1 MEESGNRVR
10 LELHASKLKGSKFG
24 KSAPFAVVI
33 LLSSD
38 PRDAPVIL
46 GRTKAVPG
54 TLNPH
59 WTEVF
64 QIDYEI
70 GQETRVNIGVYDEL
84 SKKEGVNKPMGSA
97 VFEIGD
103 VLGARGN
110 TKAKKLRQGG
120 TLFARVTE
128 YKATTD
134 DIIAIKLQGKGLA
147 NTERA
152 WGVSNPFFEISAR
165 IQIAGSLVWH
175 PVFRSE
181 IVQSN
186 LNPIWPEYLV
196 PLERLLGDAN
206 NMNSPI
212 LVSVYHLS
220 KKGGCKPM
228 GSFETSVK
236 DILTED
242 LSSPKLFT
250 LMRKNKPRG
259 EIYVVEAML
268 GGKDRLNDADECA
281 SLGQPDGVV
290 GQSHRMPSDGL
301 HSSSTSQV
309 PSPYAVH
316 GNFAN
321 DQILDSKSSLTSNL
335 TDDDSCVEISLGDLP
350 PPIAPPMMKP
360 SFLDYISGSCE
371 LKLSI
376 AIDFT
381 GSNGDP
387 RQPGT
392 LHYVHPNGQL
402 NDYEKAITAVGSII
416 AKYDSTKMHAVFGF
430 GAKFEGEVRHCFQ
443 ISNSLYLNGVAGVID
458 AYRSFFRRGITMS
471 GPTVFAECID
481 YVAALART
489 ELEIAER
496 SNSQAYQ
503 ILLILTDG
511 AVTDIQQTR
520 KSLEN
525 ARDAPLSVVIVGIGG
540 ADFSA
545 MKFLDEF
552 QESVAG
558 GRDICTFVEF
568 SCFVDN
574 RSALSKATL
583 CQIPKQLV
591 DYFYGKGIL
600 PFFSTEGGSNYAAS
614 DPDDCDIDLNL
625 RIDTSG
631 RMSFVNYQGAVFDD
645 TKYDTASSLAR
656 RSKGYP
662 SSLRLSSSQSAQG
675 HVSDAPLRSSTSTTN
690 ALFYVQV
697 PEGGYSGMQLQ
708 VENPAT
714 RQILLVTVPEN
725 VGPGD
730 RFGIPLNLYHVQA
743 PHDFNPGMQLC
754 VHHPITRQ
762 MLLVTIPGGVQPG
775 GWFSIPL

>member
-1 MEESGNRVR
+1 
-10 LELHASKLKGSKFG
+10 
-24 KSAPFAVVI
+24 
-33 LLSSD
+33 
-38 PRDAPVIL
+38 
-46 GRTKAVPG
+46 
-54 TLNPH
+54 
-59 WTEVF
+59 
-64 QIDYEI
+64 
-70 GQETRVNIGVYDEL
+70 
-84 SKKEGVNKPMGSA
+84 MGSA

-134 DIIAIKLQGKGLA
+134 DNIAIRLQGKGLA

-152 WGVSNPFFEISAR
+152 WGISNPFFEISAR
-165 IQIAGSLVWH
+165 IQVAGSLVWH
-175 PVFRSE
+175 PVLRSE

-186 LNPIWPEYLV
+186 LNPTWPKCLV
-196 PLERLLGDAN
+196 PVERLLGDAHN
-206 NMNSPI
+206 VDSPI

-220 KKGGCKPM
+220 KKGRCKPM

-236 DILTED
+236 DILTENH
-242 LSSPKLFT
+242 SGPKSFT

-268 GGKDRLNDADECA
+268 GGKDRLNNADECA
-281 SLGQPDGVV
+281 SFGQPACVV
-290 GQSHRMPSDGL
+290 GQLHRIPSKSL
-301 HSSSTSQV
+301 QSSFTSQV
-309 PSPYAVH
+309 PSSYVIH
-316 GNFAN
+316 ENLAN
-321 DQILDSKSSLTSNL
+321 DEILSSKSSLTSNL
-335 TDDDSCVEISLGDLP
+335 TDDDSCTEISLGDLP
-350 PPIAPPMMKP
+350 PPITPPMMKP

-416 AKYDSTKMHAVFGF
+416 AKYDSRKMHAVFGF

-443 ISNSLYLNGVAGVID
+443 ISNSLYLSGVDGVID

-471 GPTVFAECID
+471 GPTVFSECID
-481 YVAALART
+481 YVAASART
-489 ELEIAER
+489 EQEIAER

-525 ARDAPLSVVIVGIGG
+525 ATDAPLSVVIVGIGG

-545 MKFLDEF
+545 MKFFDEF
-552 QESVAG
+552 QEGVGG

-568 SCFVDN
+568 SCFADN

-583 CQIPKQLV
+583 GQIPKQLV

-600 PFFSTEGGSNYAAS
+600 PSLSAEGCSNVAF
-614 DPDDCDIDLNL
+614 DPEDCDVDLNL

-631 RMSFVNYQGAVFDD
+631 RMSLENYQGAVFDD
-645 TKYDTASSLAR
+645 TKYVTASSFTR
-656 RSKGYP
+656 RSKESS
-662 SSLRLSSSQSAQG
+662 SSLKLSSSQSTQG
-675 HVSDAPLRSSTSTTN
+675 HESDASLRSSTSATD

-697 PEGGYSGMQLQ
+697 PEGGYSGMELQ

-730 RFGIPLNLYHVQA
+730 RFGIPLNLYHVQV
-743 PHDFNPGMQLC
+743 PHDLNPGMQLRL
-754 VHHPITRQ
+754 HHPISRH
-762 MLLVTIPGGVQPG
+762 MLLVTIPSGVQPG

>member
-1 MEESGNRVR
+1 MV
-10 LELHASKLKGSKFG
+10 LSKCENGSY
-24 KSAPFAVVI
+24 
-33 LLSSD
+33 SD
-38 PRDAPVIL
+38 INL
-46 GRTKAVPG
+46 FLFSLQG
-54 TLNPH
+54 TLSPH
-59 WTEVF
+59 WTEAF

-70 GQETRVNIGVYDEL
+70 GQETRVNIGVYDDL

-120 TLFARVTE
+120 TLFARVKE
-128 YKATTD
+128 YKTTTD
-134 DIIAIKLQGKGLA
+134 ENFVIKLQGRGLV

-152 WGVSNPFFEISAR
+152 WGVSNPFFEVSTR

-175 PVFRSE
+175 PVLRSE

-186 LNPIWPEYLV
+186 LNPIWPECLIPV
-196 PLERLLGDAN
+196 ERLLGDSN
-206 NMNSPI
+206 DMDSPI
-212 LVSVYHLS
+212 LVSLYHLS
-220 KKGGCKPM
+220 KKGRCRPM

-236 DILTED
+236 DILNED
-242 LSSPKLFT
+242 ISSPKSFT
-250 LMRKNKPRG
+250 LMRKGKPRG
-259 EIYVVEAML
+259 EIHVIEAML
-268 GGKDRLNDADECA
+268 GGTDRLNNADACA
-281 SLGQPDGVV
+281 SLGQTAHVTI
-290 GQSHRMPSDGL
+290 QTYQRPSNDL
-301 HSSSTSQV
+301 HSSSTSQL
-309 PSPYAVH
+309 PSPYAAH
-316 GNFAN
+316 ENIAN
-321 DQILDSKSSLTSNL
+321 DKVLDATSSLTSNF
-335 TDDDSCVEISLGDLP
+335 TDDDSCTEISLGDLP
-350 PPIAPPMMKP
+350 PPITPPMMKP

-387 RQPGT
+387 RHPGT

-416 AKYDSTKMHAVFGF
+416 AKYDSRKMHAVFGF

-443 ISNSLYLNGVAGVID
+443 INDSLYLNGVDGVID

-471 GPTVFAECID
+471 GPTVFTECID
-481 YVAALART
+481 YVAASART
-489 ELEIAER
+489 EQEIAEL

-520 KSLEN
+520 RSLEN

-545 MKFLDEF
+545 MKFLDDF

-568 SCFVDN
+568 SFFADN

-583 CQIPKQLV
+583 SQIPKQLV

-600 PFFSTEGGSNYAAS
+600 PSLLTEGASNNVAS
-614 DPDDCDIDLNL
+614 DPDDCDVDLKL

-631 RMSFVNYQGAVFDD
+631 RMSLVNYQGAVFDD
-645 TKYDTASSLAR
+645 TKYDTASSFTG
-656 RSKGYP
+656 RSEGPP
-662 SSLRLSSSQSAQG
+662 SSLRLSSSQSTQG
-675 HVSDAPLRSSTSTTN
+675 HESDAPFRSSTSATS

-697 PEGGYSGMQLQ
+697 PEDGYSGMQLR

-730 RFGIPLNLYHVQA
+730 RFGVPLNLYHVPV
-743 PHDFNPGMQLC
+743 PHDLNPGMQLR
-754 VHHPITRQ
+754 VHHPLTRH
-762 MLLVTIPGGVQPG
+762 MLLVTIPDGVQPG